1 MLTKLAEEAGLDGVA
16 FKEALETRAYRH
28 VQQEALRHAYEEA
41 GITAVPTFIIG
52 DERIPGAAGKET
64 FEQIIERELNKR

>member
-1 MLTKLAEEAGLDGVA
+1 VIAEEAGLDGAA

-41 GITAVPTFIIG
+41 GITAVPTF
-52 DERIPGAAGKET
+52 T
-64 FEQIIERELNKR
+64 FVKHYMAKPSR

>member
-1 MLTKLAEEAGLDGVA
+1 MLMRKLS
-16 FKEALETRAYRH
+16 
-28 VQQEALRHAYEEA
+28 
-41 GITAVPTFIIG
+41 ITAVPTFIIG